1 MIQKVQQAIRRLFRA
16 PPDPEAVARAQ
27 RKSTLQEAQ
36 LIAQRTHAFILEVLA
51 GIEVDALEHATQGR
65 VRCAEKHREALR
77 MLLAARTPL
86 AEGTPLPWR
95 LQGRVARAA
104 AKVRSHN
111 PQATA
116 RMRERLPESGLPD
129 PGTAALIEFLR
140 CASDTA
146 QAACWLCRT
155 PTGREADL
163 MAEITRGEILRVA
176 TWPNDIYIVF
186 DPLEAG
192 DAAVYGALSAFA
204 AHIEANA
211 SNRRSRH
218 EIRSTSWRIRS
229 SRGGQAAS
237 RRPKDVNIRHYIC

>member
-1 MIQKVQQAIRRLFRA
+1 MMIQQALRKLFRT
-16 PPDPEAVARAQ
+16 PPDREAIARA
-27 RKSTLQEAQ
+27 RRTLQEAQ
-36 LIAQRTHAFILEVLA
+36 PIVQRTQASILETLH
-51 GIEVDALEHATQGR
+51 GIDPDALEAATQGR
-65 VRCAEKHREALR
+65 VRCAPQHRDALR
-77 MLLAARTPL
+77 ALLAARTPL

-95 LQGRVARAA
+95 LQGRLAHAVGD
-104 AKVRSHN
+104 VRSRW

-116 RMRERLPESGLPD
+116 HLRAVLPEAGLPD

-163 MAEITRGEILRVA
+163 LAEITRGEILRVA
-176 TWPNDIYIVF
+176 IWPNDLHIVF

-204 AHIEANA
+204 AHLEAHAPGTQEIEA
-211 SNRRSRH
+211 
-218 EIRSTSWRIRS
+218 
-229 SRGGQAAS
+229 
-237 RRPKDVNIRHYIC
+237 